1 MAYEYRPKDPR
12 GKLREVVTKYLSNMR
27 VAGRQPNRGVAF
39 DAAAADAGAAH
50 TSGWLLD
57 DHRPQDGE
65 NRYLLL
71 EDGDVWHAV
80 APPPGRTGGLDQP
93 GPSPALDAAVDRWLA
108 EPSDDLV
115 TLLARSLS
123 DARMGG
129 SGWLADGEASVEVV
143 TDRRAGRSGHH
154 GPERRRG

>member
-12 GKLREVVTKYLSNMR
+12 GKLREVVTRYLSNMR
-27 VAGRQPNRGVAF
+27 VAGRRPNRGVAF
-39 DAAAADAGAAH
+39 DPAAADSGTPH

-57 DHRPQDGE
+57 DRRPQDGGD
-65 NRYLLL
+65 RYLLL
-71 EDGDVWHAV
+71 EDGDVWHASD
-80 APPPGRTGGLDQP
+80 APSGRLGGADRP
-93 GPSPALDAAVDRWLA
+93 GPSPALDAAVDKWLD

-129 SGWLADGEASVEVV
+129 GGWLADGEESVEVV
-143 TDRRAGRSGHH
+143 ADRRAGRTGHN

>member
-12 GKLREVVTKYLSNMR
+12 AKLREVVTRYLSNMR
-27 VAGRQPNRGVAF
+27 VAGRRPNRGVAF
-39 DAAAADAGAAH
+39 DPGVAGPGTAPA
-50 TSGWLLD
+50 SGWLLD
-57 DHRPQDGE
+57 DRRPAPDGGD
-65 NRYLLL
+65 RYLLL
-71 EDGDVWHAV
+71 EDGDVWHSV
-80 APPPGRTGGLDQP
+80 DAPSGRVGGLDQP
-93 GPSPALDAAVDRWLA
+93 GASPALDAAVARWLE
-108 EPSDDLV
+108 EPNDDLV

-143 TDRRAGRSGHH
+143 DDRRTGGTHQ

>member
-12 GKLREVVTKYLSNMR
+12 GKLREVVTRYLSNMR
-27 VAGRQPNRGVAF
+27 VAGRRPNRGVAF
-39 DAAAADAGAAH
+39 DAAAGAPH

-57 DHRPQDGE
+57 DRRPRDGGD
-65 NRYLLL
+65 RYLLL

-80 APPPGRTGGLDQP
+80 DSPAGRMGGLDQP
-93 GPSPALDAAVDRWLA
+93 GASPELDAAVDRWLA

-129 SGWLADGEASVEVV
+129 CGWLADGEPSVEIV
-143 TDRRAGRSGHH
+143 TDRRAGGSGHY
-154 GPERRRG
+154 GPERRRS